1 VVTTPNLRS
10 RAPFE
15 DLLNKLKTSPGTPV
29 QTLHEEVNIKI
40 AIETCESLFALTVA
54 VNDMA
59 NRSIQSLNALTNAIT
74 AATEQAGKSS
84 AEATA
89 VAMQSTNLSGQLNRL
104 YKWIIAAAVMSAIAA
119 VIQAG
124 AAVFSILK

>member
-1 VVTTPNLRS
+1 MVTTPNLRS

>member
-59 NRSIQSLNALTNAIT
+59 NRSIQSLNALTKAIT
-74 AATEQAGKSS
+74 AATEQAGRSS